1 MDSPSFDAPQGSELI
16 FDVIEPK
23 ISLAPRG
30 FAWLAWLVVI
40 LVIGLMLFNHLWVE
54 NETDSDPSAILFEI
68 QARYLVGASS
78 ISPQEK
84 AKLQKEI
91 ELIFAKGSARQRMI
105 GAVLMGELIGPEQA
119 SKSLG
124 ELEAK
129 FKDGSV
135 AANDRDR
142 ETNQFLLRIQ
152 TALIEKTAFKD
163 AMTDDEWRMGSQLLN
178 ERLGWVGRLAL
189 VPLGTPDGEGRGRLL
204 DHSRRTLFV
213 MLGITGLAFIA
224 MMCGAVLQLVF
235 WIFAVTGRLKSG
247 IGTLQ
252 GSGAIYAETFAVW
265 MVLFVALNYA
275 VVILPLPKWGLV
287 WILIPQI
294 GGLAALAWPVLRGIS
309 WSDVRKDVGL
319 TFGRDAWSIPFVG
332 IGGYLSA
339 LPVVGVAMVITLLMI
354 ALASQF
360 TGNADGSASPIHPIV
375 EPILRGNWTVRLQL
389 LLVAVFASVPEEIMF
404 RGVLYRHLRD
414 AGTKLG
420 YVGCV
425 IFAMLINSFVFA
437 VIHPQGLFGI
447 PILMSLAMVFTLMRE
462 WRGTIIPSII
472 AHALVNAGTSTM
484 LLLIAD

>member
-1 MDSPSFDAPQGSELI
+1 MNSPSFEPSQGTEPR
-16 FDVIEPK
+16 FDVIDTDESRP
-23 ISLAPRG
+23 PRG

-40 LVIGLMLFNHLWVE
+40 LVIGLMFFNHLWVE
-54 NETDSDPSAILFEI
+54 NGTDSDPSAILFEI

-84 AKLQKEI
+84 NKLQKEI
-91 ELIFAKGSARQRMI
+91 ELMFGKGSARQRMI

-119 SKSLG
+119 AKSLG

-129 FKDGSV
+129 FQDGSV
-135 AANDRDR
+135 EANDRDR
-142 ETNQFLLRIQ
+142 ETNQFLERIQ
-152 TALIEKTAFKD
+152 LALIEKRAIKD
-163 AMTDDEWRMGSQLLN
+163 TMTDDEWRKGSQLLV

-189 VPLGTPDGEGRGRLL
+189 VPLGTTDGEGRGRLL

-213 MLGITGLAFIA
+213 MLGISGLAFIA
-224 MMCGAVLQLVF
+224 MICGAVLQLVF
-235 WIFAVTGRLKSG
+235 WIFAAIGRLKSG
-247 IGTLQ
+247 LGTLH
-252 GSGAIYAETFAVW
+252 GTGAIYAETFAVW

-275 VVILPLPKWGLV
+275 VVMLPLPKLGLV
-287 WILIPQI
+287 WVLIPQI

-319 TFGRDAWSIPFVG
+319 SFGRDAWSIPFVG

-339 LPVVGVAMVITLLMI
+339 LPVVGVAMVITILMMAVASAI
-354 ALASQF
+354 AGDSD
-360 TGNADGSASPIHPIV
+360 TSASPIHPIV

-414 AGTKLG
+414 AGSKLG
-420 YVGCV
+420 YAGSV

-447 PILMSLAMVFTLMRE
+447 PILMSLAMVFTLVRE

-472 AHALVNAGTSTM
+472 AHAMVNAGTSTM

>member
-1 MDSPSFDAPQGSELI
+1 MDSPSFESPQGTEPT
-16 FDVIEPK
+16 FDVINPNA
-23 ISLAPRG
+23 SRAPRG
-30 FAWLAWLVVI
+30 FAWLAWLVVT

-78 ISPQEK
+78 VTPQGK
-84 AKLQKEI
+84 DQLQKEI
-91 ELIFAKGSARQRMI
+91 ELMFGKGSARQRMI

-119 SKSLG
+119 SKSLS
-124 ELEAK
+124 ELDVK

-135 AANDRDR
+135 EANDRDR
-142 ETNQFLLRIQ
+142 ETNQFLQRIQ
-152 TALIEKTAFKD
+152 SALIEKTAIKD
-163 AMTDDEWRMGSQLLN
+163 AMTDDEWRTGSQLLI

-213 MLGITGLAFIA
+213 ILGISGLAFIA
-224 MMCGAVLQLVF
+224 MICGAVLQLVF
-235 WIFAVTGRLKSG
+235 WIFAATGRLKSG
-247 IGTLQ
+247 IETLR
-252 GSGAIYAETFAVW
+252 GNGAIYAETFAVW
-265 MVLFVALNYA
+265 MVLFMALNYA
-275 VVILPLPKWGLV
+275 VVMLPLPKWGLV

-294 GGLAALAWPVLRGIS
+294 GGLGALAWPVLRGIS

-319 TFGRDAWSIPFVG
+319 SFGRDAWSIPFVG

-339 LPVVGVAMVITLLMI
+339 LPVVGVAMVITLLMM
-354 ALASQF
+354 AVASSF
-360 TGNADGSASPIHPIV
+360 AGDGDATGSPIHPIV

-414 AGTKLG
+414 AGSKLG
-420 YVGCV
+420 YVGSV
-425 IFAMLINSFVFA
+425 IFAMLLNSFVFA

-447 PILMSLAMVFTLMRE
+447 PILMSLAMVFTLVRE

>member
-1 MDSPSFDAPQGSELI
+1 MDSPSFELPQGTEPG
-16 FDVIEPK
+16 FDVIDPNV
-23 ISLAPRG
+23 SRSPRG

-40 LVIGLMLFNHLWVE
+40 LVIGLMLFNHLGAE
-54 NETDSDPSAILFEI
+54 NQSDSDPSAILFEI

-84 AKLQKEI
+84 DQRQKEI
-91 ELIFAKGSARQRMI
+91 ELMFGKGSARQRMI
-105 GAVLMGELIGPEQA
+105 GAVLTGELIGPEQA
-119 SKSLG
+119 LKSLTD
-124 ELEAK
+124 LEAK

-135 AANDRDR
+135 KANDRDR
-142 ETNQFLLRIQ
+142 ETSQFLQRIQ
-152 TALIEKTAFKD
+152 SALIEKTAIKD
-163 AMTDDEWRMGSQLLN
+163 AMTDEEWRTGSQLLI
-178 ERLGWVGRLAL
+178 ERLGWVGQLAL

-213 MLGITGLAFIA
+213 MLGISGLAFIA

-235 WIFAVTGRLKSG
+235 WIFAATGRLKSG
-247 IGTLQ
+247 IRTLQ
-252 GSGAIYAETFAVW
+252 GNGAIYAETFAVW

-287 WILIPQI
+287 WVLIPQI
-294 GGLAALAWPVLRGIS
+294 GGLAALAWPVFRGIS
-309 WSDVRKDVGL
+309 WSDVHQDVGL
-319 TFGRDAWSIPFVG
+319 SFGRDAWSIPFVG

-339 LPVVGVAMVITLLMI
+339 LPVVGVAMVITLLMMAAAN
-354 ALASQF
+354 AL
-360 TGNADGSASPIHPIV
+360 TGDGDASASPIHPIV

-414 AGTKLG
+414 ADSKLG
-420 YVGCV
+420 YAGCV

-447 PILMSLAMVFTLMRE
+447 PILMSLAMVFTLVRE